1 MKSEFI
7 FKLQG
12 GEGMPDGYK
21 TRQRERILQ
30 FLTEN
35 RDRHLSAEDVAAHLR
50 AQQLPVGRTTVYR
63 TLDQLVEQGAVRRY
77 YLGEGAGACYQFTG
91 REDCHEH
98 FHLKCTGCGRLIHVE
113 CDYLGE
119 VSKHVLE
126 HHQFTIDNTKTV
138 LYGLC
143 ADCAAKNQGEPK

>member
-12 GEGMPDGYK
+12 AKGCRTD
-21 TRQRERILQ
+21 TRRAQRERILQ

-63 TLDQLVEQGAVRRY
+63 TLDRLVEQGAVRRY

>member
-1 MKSEFI
+1 
-7 FKLQG
+7 
-12 GEGMPDGYK
+12 MPDGYK

-35 RDRHLSAEDVAAHLR
+35 RDRH
-50 AQQLPVGRTTVYR
+50 
-63 TLDQLVEQGAVRRY
+63 
-77 YLGEGAGACYQFTG
+77 
-91 REDCHEH
+91 
-98 FHLKCTGCGRLIHVE
+98 FHLKCTGCGRLILVE